1 MAQSDINLMFVQ
13 SAAPQ
18 TITATAPS
26 AYYLDLATGTAI
38 ATGGAYTASSAL
50 PLVWGANATNL
61 YFGEDLGIGPEKLPL
76 AIYSGSAAFA
86 TLTSLNIQFQGAV
99 DNGGTTYGGL
109 TWATYSESGTIVT
122 ALLTANA
129 ALWKEYFPHR
139 KIAAAGTNGSLPRFL
154 QLNFVV
160 AGSNA
165 TTGSINF
172 AGFLETRDDNP
183 TGNYGGGFTV
193 GP

>member
-13 SAAPQ
+13 SGAPQ

-38 ATGGAYTASSAL
+38 ATAGAYTPSPQL
-50 PLVWGANATNL
+50 PLVYGANSTNL

-76 AIYSGSAAFA
+76 AIYSGSTAFA
-86 TLTSLNIQFQGAV
+86 TGTSLNIQFQGAV
-99 DNGGTTYGGL
+99 EEGDGTYASL
-109 TWATYSESGTIVT
+109 VWATFSESGTIVT
-122 ALLTANA
+122 SLLTANA

-139 KIAAAGTNGSLPRFL
+139 KIAAAATNGSLPRFL

-160 AGSNA
+160 AGSNY
-165 TTGSINF
+165 TTGAINF

-183 TGNYGGGFTV
+183 TGQYGGGFVV